1 MLLQRLKVGATLFV
15 SCSLAACSNGDS
27 GRITANGG
35 GGGGGAGPQT
45 SSVTAD
51 LLAAPSHDMGH
62 GDQLNWGP
70 APPIFPRGAQFAVV
84 QGDPSVPGAIF
95 TVRLRFPN
103 GYILPPHRHPT
114 DEHVTVLHGTFLVG
128 LGENFSKDGLEVLK
142 EDGFITAPA
151 KMAHFATARGLT
163 EVQVH
168 AIGPFQLTY
177 VHPEDDPTK

>member
-1 MLLQRLKVGATLFV
+1 MSLQRLKVAAMLFL
-15 SCSLAACSNGDS
+15 SLAVAACSNGDGS
-27 GRITANGG
+27 GITAKSPLVSASASRSGG
-35 GGGGGAGPQT
+35 SSHEMEHNPQI
-45 SSVTAD
+45 
-51 LLAAPSHDMGH
+51 
-62 GDQLNWGP
+62 NWGP
-70 APPIFPRGAQFAVV
+70 APPIFPPGAQFAVV

-114 DEHVTVLHGTFLVG
+114 DEHVTVLRGTFLVG
-128 LGENFSKDGLEVLK
+128 LGENFSEDALIALK

-151 KMAHFATARGLT
+151 NMAHFASARGVT

-168 AIGPFQLTY
+168 ALGPFQLTY